1 MPQVLPIFSNRRRHR
16 LARTS
21 AFICTTSLCCS
32 ALLMPD
38 CNAEPNA
45 MVIKKE
51 KVIQGSVSHTEIVDD
66 LTRLGL
72 NCGIRT
78 GKIPVLQVLDVHL
91 ATPAFNAGIERDD
104 LITGITSGDGFYRL
118 KIDRS
123 GKIYQL
129 ELRSARA
136 RLDKQPVLAVTQ
148 PKIPVLDVNQK
159 PVPVLDVNEG
169 SKKGNNDYL
178 RNYDVEVIIDI
189 SESMSEHDGTGNL
202 TKFEWCRDQVRSLA
216 ERLSKYNRTITVTV
230 FHDDYKTYEN
240 CDPSKIT
247 EVFSETTPSGWTGLR
262 DPLDARMNVGLYGHP
277 PGGRPLLIAIM
288 HDGLPN
294 IPRDPKAVDRAIV
307 AFTNKLQ
314 SPNQVRL
321 TFLQIGDTFDGRD
334 FCKNLDD
341 NLVNEGAQFDI
352 VDTKTFAELKQIG
365 LTKAI
370 IDALLESLDDKVPVR
385 AYKPNTKAPS
395 ANSVHSASSANMQQA
410 KQMDDDAARM
420 RQTRRQM
427 EKELLGP

>member
-1 MPQVLPIFSNRRRHR
+1 MPDIGKHPSFYLSHLICSAIFCCTTLLVLPVH
-16 LARTS
+16 
-21 AFICTTSLCCS
+21 
-32 ALLMPD
+32 
-38 CNAEPNA
+38 AEQIEPG
-45 MVIKKE
+45 IKKD
-51 KVIQGSVSHTEIVDD
+51 KMIQGAVSHNEVIDE

-72 NCGIRT
+72 NCGVRT
-78 GKIPVLQVLDVHL
+78 GKAPILQVLDVHL
-91 ATPAFNAGIERDD
+91 ATPAFNAGVEKDD
-104 LITGITSGDGFYRL
+104 LITGIASGDGFYRL

-123 GKIYQL
+123 GKIYQV

-159 PVPVLDVNEG
+159 RGPVLDVNE
-169 SKKGNNDYL
+169 SLNKENNENL
-178 RNYDVEVIIDI
+178 QNYDVEVIIDI
-189 SESMSEHDGTGNL
+189 SGSMNEHDGTGNL
-202 TKFEWCRDQVRSLA
+202 SKFEWCREQVRSLA
-216 ERLSKYNRTITVTV
+216 EKLSKYNRTVTVTV

-240 CDPSKIT
+240 CDPSKII
-247 EVFSETTPSGWTGLR
+247 EVFSETTPSGWTGLL
-262 DPLDARMNVGLYGHP
+262 DPLEARLNVGLYGHP
-277 PGGRPLLIAIM
+277 PGGRPLLIAIL

-294 IPRDPKAVDRAIV
+294 IPRDTKTVDQAIV
-307 AFTNKLQ
+307 SFTNKLQ

-321 TFLQIGDTFDGRD
+321 TFLQIGDTYDGRD

-370 IDALLESLDDKVPVR
+370 IDALLESLDDKMPGR

-395 ANSVHSASSANMQQA
+395 ASSANSANSAGPQ
-410 KQMDDDAARM
+410 KRKELDDDAARM
-420 RQTRRQM
+420 RQTRYQM

>member
-1 MPQVLPIFSNRRRHR
+1 MPCRMRFYMAIYGAILCFSIQFSLPG
-16 LARTS
+16 
-21 AFICTTSLCCS
+21 
-32 ALLMPD
+32 
-38 CNAEPNA
+38 NADQITPGT
-45 MVIKKE
+45 KKD
-51 KVIQGSVSHTEIVDD
+51 KVIEGAVSHNEVLDD

-72 NCGIRT
+72 NCGVRT
-78 GKIPVLQVLDVHL
+78 GKVPILQVLDVHL
-91 ATPAFNAGIERDD
+91 ATPAFNAGVEKDD

-123 GKIYQL
+123 GKIYQV

-136 RLDKQPVLAVTQ
+136 RLDKQPVLVVTQ

-159 PVPVLDVNEG
+159 PMPLLDVNQKPVPVLDVDETL
-169 SKKGNNDYL
+169 KKANIEQL

-189 SESMSEHDGTGNL
+189 SGSMNDPDGTGNL
-202 TKFEWCRDQVRSLA
+202 TKFEWCREQVRTLA
-216 ERLSKYNRTITVTV
+216 QKLSKYNRTVTVTV

-240 CDPSKIT
+240 CDPSKII
-247 EVFSETTPSGWTGLR
+247 EVFSETTPSGWTGLL
-262 DPLDARMNVGLYGHP
+262 DPLSERMNVGLYGHP

-307 AFTNKLQ
+307 AFTNRLQ
-314 SPNQVRL
+314 SPSQVRL
-321 TFLQIGDTFDGRD
+321 TFLQIGDTFAGRD

-370 IDALLESLDDKVPVR
+370 IDALLENLDDKVPMR
-385 AYKPNTKAPS
+385 AYKPNSKAS
-395 ANSVHSASSANMQQA
+395 SITRGANSATFQQT
-410 KQMDDDAARM
+410 KQFEEDAARM
-420 RQTRRQM
+420 RQTRLQM
-427 EKELLGP
+427 EKELLGQ